1 MEAQANKT
9 TRKSCTPIKVYCLP
23 EERAVIEDN
32 ARRAGLSSST
42 YLREVGQGYQ
52 IRGVTDAEQVRELV
66 RVNGDLGRLGGLLKL
81 WLMNDA
87 KVAAF
92 GPNTILALLQRIET
106 NQERMSHLMEFILRP
121 RAES

>member
-1 MEAQANKT
+1 MEAQENKI

-23 EERAVIEDN
+23 EERAVIEEN
-32 ARRAGLSSST
+32 ARRAGLSAST

-52 IRGVTDAEQVRELV
+52 IQGVTDAEQVRELV

-106 NQERMSHLMEFILRP
+106 NQDRMSHLMEFILRP

>member
-1 MEAQANKT
+1 MEAQENKI

-23 EERAVIEDN
+23 EERAMIEEN
-32 ARRAGLSSST
+32 ARRAGLSAST

-52 IRGVTDAEQVRELV
+52 IQGVTDAEQVRELV
-66 RVNGDLGRLGGLLKL
+66 RINGDLGRLGGLLKL

-121 RAES
+121 RAEL